1 MASLHV
7 HTLLHQNTITI
18 DNNRQ
23 LSILVDSNRYEYINI
38 DSNRFW
44 SVVTDA
50 NWLLSMVTGKIRYQ
64 SIIIHIHRPGVC
76 LRHSR
81 TYYTE
86 DIKSIQGMK
95 LFVV

>member
-1 MASLHV
+1 MMASLRA

-18 DNNRQ
+18 DSHRQ
-23 LSILVDSNRYEYINI
+23 LSILVDNNWYEYIDV
-38 DSNRFW
+38 DSNWFW

-64 SIIIHIHRPGVC
+64 SIIIHIHQPRVW

-86 DIKSIQGMK
+86 DI
-95 LFVV
+95 